1 VHPAQQEQL
10 LAADS
15 GALGTLKKAGT
26 MLKGTLKG
34 FGLNTL
40 KRLTG
45 GTVKKST
52 TVSDAELAKIK
63 GKIVDEWKRL
73 RGLDKDG
80 ARRQYMEI
88 IQSWDGYG
96 SNLFEVEQ
104 TTNKAW
110 PKELWLAISL
120 NGVGIYVRGERK
132 RLGFY
137 KYETVLSFGAPVA
150 NKYKIMVDN
159 VGSMLFDTTMVLEIA
174 KLMKEYIKEIV
185 TRRR

>member
-1 VHPAQQEQL
+1 MGKD
-10 LAADS
+10 DS
-15 GALGTLKKAGT
+15 
-26 MLKGTLKG
+26 
-34 FGLNTL
+34 
-40 KRLTG
+40 
-45 GTVKKST
+45 
-52 TVSDAELAKIK
+52 
-63 GKIVDEWKRL
+63 
-73 RGLDKDG
+73 
-80 ARRQYMEI
+80 RRAYMDI
-88 IQSWDGYG
+88 IQGWEGYG
-96 SNLFEVEQ
+96 ANLFEVEQ
-104 TTNKAW
+104 TSNKAW

-120 NGVGIYVRGERK
+120 HGVGIYVRGERK